1 MNKLTVHIFSDSFG
15 ESGEQVLRC
24 ALSQFDIEKYN
35 IVRHIKVS
43 SVEVLE
49 KELRKIKDYSNSF
62 ILFTLV
68 NVDVVKRM
76 KEFCAENKINYSDL
90 LSPLLSA
97 LQQQTGEEPKRRS
110 GAYRVMD
117 EK

>member
-43 SVEVLE
+43 SVEILE
-49 KELRKIKDYSNSF
+49 KELKKIRDYSNSF
-62 ILFTLV
+62 FSFHSCKCRCSKKDERILCR
-68 NVDVVKRM
+68 KQ
-76 KEFCAENKINYSDL
+76 NKL
-90 LSPLLSA
+90 F
-97 LQQQTGEEPKRRS
+97 
-110 GAYRVMD
+110 
-117 EK
+117 